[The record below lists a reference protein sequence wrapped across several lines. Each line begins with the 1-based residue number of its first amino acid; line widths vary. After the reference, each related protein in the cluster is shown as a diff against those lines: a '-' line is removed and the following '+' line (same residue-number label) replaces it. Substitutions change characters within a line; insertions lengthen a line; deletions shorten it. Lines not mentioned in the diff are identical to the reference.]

1 MPLSKFINKFTLPA
15 LKLKSNES
23 VGGIV
28 PNFTDSESWLR
39 FFGIEPISE
48 LSFSQD
54 NYYSTVASV
63 YRAVNVIASSIA
75 QLPIVVE
82 KKSADGSWDDVSEN
96 REFHIFKKPNRYQ
109 TKYDFIE
116 LTMML
121 LELRG
126 ACPYLVNRLK
136 NGKITE
142 LLPFDPNMLIVH
154 EKNDFE
160 VDYYEININGKFYRL
175 EKSDILLLK
184 YVNPG
189 NISGWISPIEAA
201 NRDIKLDLYASY
213 SMSQTFKNESRPS
226 GILSTEAKISVD
238 EFDKVRD
245 KILSM
250 IQGMKNR
257 GNILPVGHGF
267 KYTPLTIAAKD
278 MQLIEQRG
286 WTQNTVSEVF
296 GVPPIYMMQFKETSV
311 LANADVQEKLLWHSL
326 LPKIVK
332 IQEVIQRFWMSD
344 LVNDYQIYR
353 IKFDLSEVSALTE
366 DRKEK
371 AELFGKGFQIGAIS
385 PNEYRYYVLGLNEVD
400 DPDLDSFYLPFN
412 IYPIGASQIPPEKK
426 LMRQLD
432 EIINKTKDISL
443 QSINETLFNI
453 KRKDAETDL
462 ELEKIRVSKSV
473 LRLADT
479 EADKFAKVLKS
490 LFKEQR
496 DEVVSNILSQKNY
509 QKQSTEITGVLF
521 DFDEWADRFGETGK
535 PYISGA
541 LKQAAQALADELG
554 DIIDLENPNIINYVN
569 KQSIQYATI
578 VNETT
583 VTDIDRVIGQG
594 LVDGLSVVQVA
605 NNVKDYFDQQAEF
618 RSIRIA
624 RTEMMRGVNKG
635 RLEAM
640 DQSPSVQNHMW
651 LTSRDEKV
659 RDTHYDIEGRVVK
672 VGDPFDCPDPTMMDQ
687 TIPSAINER
696 CTTMPTD
703 EKVNYP

>member
-1 MPLSKFINKFTLPA
+1 MTLVKFLSKFTLPA
-15 LKLKSNES
+15 LVKANES
-23 VGGIV
+23 QGGVV
-28 PNFTDSESWLR
+28 PNFTGSESWLR
-39 FFGIEPISE
+39 FFGIEPSSE
-48 LSFSQD
+48 MSFSKD
-54 NYYSTVASV
+54 NFYSTVASV
-63 YRAVNVIASSIA
+63 YRAVNVISSSIA
-75 QLPIVVE
+75 QLPIVAE
-82 KKSADGSWDDVSEN
+82 KKKPDGSWDDVSDK
-96 REFHIFKKPNRYQ
+96 REFQIFKKPNRIQ

-116 LTMML
+116 LTMMY

-136 NGKITE
+136 NGRITE

-154 EKNDFE
+154 EKNNFE
-160 VDYYEININGKFYRL
+160 ADYYEININGKFHRL
-175 EKSDILLLK
+175 ELSDILLLK
-184 YVNPG
+184 YTDPSNPT
-189 NISGWISPIEAA
+189 GWISPIEAA

-213 SMSQTFKNESRPS
+213 SMSQTFKNDSRPS
-226 GILSTEAKISVD
+226 GILSTDAKISVD

-250 IQGMKNR
+250 VQGMKNR

-267 KYTPLTIAAKD
+267 KYTPITMAAKD

-296 GVPPIYMMQFKETSV
+296 GVPPIYMMRFKEASV

-326 LPKIVK
+326 MPKIIK
-332 IQEVIQRFWMSD
+332 IQEVIQRFWLPS
-344 LVNDYQIYR
+344 LVNDYQGYR
-353 IKFDLSEVSALTE
+353 IKFDVFEVSALAE

-371 AELFGKGFQIGAIS
+371 AELFGKGFALGAIS
-385 PNEYRYYVLGLNEVD
+385 PNEYRYYVLGLDEVD

-412 IYPIGASQIPPEKK
+412 IFPIGSSQISPEKK
-426 LMRQLD
+426 AKKQLD
-432 EIINKTKDISL
+432 DIINKTKDISL
-443 QSINETLFNI
+443 SSINETLFNI
-453 KRKDAETDL
+453 KRKDTETEA
-462 ELEKIRVSKSV
+462 ELEKIRVSKAV

-496 DEVVSNILSQKNY
+496 DEVVANILAQKNY
-509 QKQSTEITGVLF
+509 QKQTTEITGVLF
-521 DFDEWADRFGETGK
+521 DFDEWAERFGETGK

-541 LKQAAQALADELG
+541 LTQAAQALADELG
-554 DIIDLENPNIINYVN
+554 DIIDLENPNIINFVN
-569 KQSIQYATI
+569 EQSIQYATI

-594 LVDGLSVVQVA
+594 LVDGLSVAQVA
-605 NNVKDYFDQQAEF
+605 DRVKDYFDQQAEF

-640 DQSPSVQNHMW
+640 DQSPTVQNHMW

-659 RDTHYDIEGRVVK
+659 RDTHYDIEGRIVK
-672 VGDPFDCPDPTMMDQ
+672 VGDDFDCPDPTMMDQ
-687 TIPSAINER
+687 TFPSAINER

-703 EKVNYP
+703 EKANYP